1 MAKRK
6 TPKTVDLKPQAER
19 ITDQQLEKLQQTV
32 KSVQMA
38 QSDIGALEARKHEA
52 LHAVLQMQSVLMQL
66 QEEFKKEYGTDDMN
80 IADGKIKYNDDKQ
93 ADKKD
98 NDR

>member
-6 TPKTVDLKPQAER
+6 TPKTVDLKPQAEK

-38 QSDIGALEARKHEA
+38 QSDIGALEAGKHEA

-66 QEEFKKEYGTDDMN
+66 QGEFKKEYGTDDIN